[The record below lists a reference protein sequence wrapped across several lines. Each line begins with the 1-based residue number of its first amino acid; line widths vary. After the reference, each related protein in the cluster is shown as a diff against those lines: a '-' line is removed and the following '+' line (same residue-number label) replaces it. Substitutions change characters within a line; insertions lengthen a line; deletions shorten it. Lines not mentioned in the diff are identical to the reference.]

1 MARVGAQVFCAE
13 RDGKIEQRR
22 QMLRIGRAG
31 LDIDVEAALADR
43 LRDELDVRRAVAAKK
58 AIVRTIDVESNPD
71 VAIRD
76 RAIKQIDNPEVRVV
90 HQSEAKRIG
99 VNKEVDRGKCHQ
111 DPSVS
116 SAMESS
122 KARA

>member
-1 MARVGAQVFCAE
+1 MFRAE
-13 RDGKIEQRR
+13 RDGKIEQRC
-22 QMLRIGRAG
+22 QMLRIRRAG
-31 LDIDVEAALADR
+31 LDIDVEAALANR
-43 LRDELDVRRAVAAKK
+43 LRDELDVRRTVAAKK
-58 AIVRTIDVESNPD
+58 AVVRTIDVESNPD

-76 RAIKQIDNPEVRVV
+76 RAIKQIDDPEVRIV
-90 HQSEAKRIG
+90 HQPEAKRIG
-99 VNKEVDRGKCHQ
+99 VNKEVDRGECHQ

>member
-1 MARVGAQVFCAE
+1 MFRAE

-22 QMLRIGRAG
+22 QMLGIGRAG

-43 LRDELDVRRAVAAKK
+43 LRDELDVRRTVAAKK